1 MKKERALRKERL
13 ALQVGIALT
22 AGVFGAVPVVE
33 GAPVVDKVVTA
44 GTQVA
49 QSGNVTDVTGTQ
61 ANNIV
66 KWQDFSVG
74 KGETVRFD
82 DGAKERNYLNLV
94 TGPKESEIAGKVEG
108 GKDVYLVNPHGV
120 IFSHGAQVNV
130 GNLYVSTENT
140 EAALQAFNAGKTAG
154 EVLTA
159 GTANADV
166 VNLGGIAAS
175 TVIVNGDNIRFL
187 TDDVQ
192 ATQVTLQAAKN
203 IVTEQD
209 AARGAA
215 PGVLRA
221 ASLSSSAP
229 SYVLR
234 AANTESRGAI
244 LNSDGLAAMNNDLSG
259 SYSLEADLT
268 LSGIYTPIGGDSG
281 AFTGKF
287 DGNFHTISGI
297 QVSGGTYGGLF
308 GLTSGAIIQNVG
320 VKNGSVTAGYAGGIV
335 GKAVSTMLTDVYN
348 AGVSVTSAGGKG
360 YSYGDFSVGG
370 IAGVADKST
379 IKQVYNTGEIRG
391 THASGLIGVAVNGT
405 KLTNAYNTGTAVY
418 GSIGYAKVN
427 DTSSISNVYTT
438 KGKIASDY
446 FKGSSTNAIFV
457 NPTDTSSA
465 KYSGF
470 DISDSGSDNTVW
482 RIYEGHSLP
491 LLRDF
496 LRRGKGA
503 VTVNYNYTQG
513 SNSGSNS
520 GKDLTLTYNNQDVT
534 LSNVNFVKDNRL
546 TIDPKKIV
554 QDTNLRNANVYDSNG
569 DGKNDSNGQQA
580 FYCTS
585 QDGYDLVGNNVYI
598 NQREV
603 NISGDSVKGK
613 HITKVYD
620 GKVDASDAVKALFNA
635 SDTSVTG
642 LIAGDTT
649 ASLTTNDLKAS
660 FADKNVGV
668 GKTVTANGT
677 LTLTQTAHNYK
688 VTGSG
693 TAQLNDVTLYGD
705 ITPATLTLSLADG
718 KTLTKVYEG
727 KANAAT
733 KETVSSLFLND
744 KTVTGLKT
752 VDSGK
757 QDEVALGFQNNDAK
771 GTYGTKHAD
780 GTFTPDGSAG
790 AHDVQLTGI
799 QLSGADAGNY
809 NLIDASGN
817 IIWGEQYT
825 PGKDAT
831 ASGTLRD
838 VGKASG
844 GTAYLNGTI
853 TKRNLTADGFTWYDG
868 NTPHAVQNNTKEYDT
883 TSIYTAANG
892 KTVNKADGSSAGLV
906 TGDQVAFTV
915 QQSGTHFVNAA
926 VADGKVTVQNNDAKT
941 VKDANQIAY
950 AVTVSGED
958 AKNYTL
964 NGQDISNGGTATV
977 YGEGHITPRTL
988 LVAAADGKVFE
999 KTYDGNTDLKTSDGK
1014 GTDTNPF
1021 TLADGYLAYTG
1032 DVNHQLLND
1041 GAKITY
1047 TGTYSDKNVARDANG
1062 KATTKPVTFTAQ
1074 VTDQDGS
1081 ASANYVFLNGSSKN
1095 TTMDFVGKGIID
1107 PAKITAVTLAEV
1119 SKTYD
1124 STADNTTATLKGA
1137 TGLVSGENYADILQ
1151 TGTDSKYVVKNADG
1165 SYQETPHVD
1174 ATNARYTIS
1183 LKNPRGNYD
1192 LALPQDAKGNY
1203 LAYGKG
1209 TITPLTITK
1218 ITLNPKANTPI
1229 TKVYDGNNDVK
1240 HEEEN
1245 GQTVEAKS
1253 YVTTLEAEIPNS
1265 TNKLTFTQDAASLG
1279 YTVAGASFAE
1289 KNSNNGQK
1297 QDVTYYLNVK
1307 GPDGFADY
1315 KFDDSLLDHGR
1326 VKAAYAP
1333 QGVIKPRKVIATA
1346 PKDIRKE
1353 YDATDAVVKANAN
1366 DPLISYTHFPADGQ
1380 PGLVSG
1386 DADASTGVYRATAA
1400 AKKNGEQDADAGA
1413 KDVRYTLGIQTS
1425 DPTNYEI
1432 VDASGQKVQTLTGS
1446 GTIDKRG
1453 LTISFDHTTKTY
1465 DGTAAVPQ
1473 DAAHILPQFDDG
1485 AGNAVIAKDGTQAA
1499 FDVTQVRGEYHD
1511 AAGNKVSDVGTD
1523 LAVAYSNLVQ
1533 ALDSHAKNYAKNY
1546 IINGG
1551 TDAAKGMGD
1560 ITKLKL
1566 TNLHFSFD
1574 VTKEYDGTTDVA
1586 YTDRQGA
1593 RHEAVSFIGDHYV
1606 DLNGNGTYDVGDV
1619 LLGGADKSGL
1629 TIQSAQYA
1637 GKDAGN
1643 QQVTYE
1649 IGLGNLNN
1657 YDLSGISNVSS
1668 GDTTLTFTAQTQGTI
1683 TPRKVYASLAT
1694 PKEVT
1699 KVYDGDT
1706 SIRQGKALQN
1716 IMSDVRLDG
1725 LLAGDGVR
1733 LDSSATQA
1741 TYADENAGRNKNVCY
1756 KIALTGAQKKNY
1768 EVVGADGNPLAD
1780 GQLVSKGT
1788 GTIEKAPLTIGFG
1801 RVEKTFDNRADV
1813 TTSSA
1818 AGDVTTIQPT
1828 LSGFVNGEK
1837 ADFDPAATRLIEGYY
1852 TAWDGKTGTP
1862 AEDVHVR
1869 RDSSG
1874 SVVDKAVCYKGIDK
1888 AFADLAARDD
1898 VLKNYEIAAA
1908 EPGAQFLASGTN
1920 GVKDTVYFSEALQ
1933 KGRIKPLA
1941 LAQGQIQEKWTA
1953 STITKE
1959 YDTTDQVLDPKQY
1972 FTLHETVTGK
1982 DIPITYD
1989 LKSAVYDNHRVD
2001 QTNGQQVGVT
2011 YTINGISQQALGD
2024 FVIDQTTQDAFK
2036 NQTYHT
2042 TGEITPK
2049 LIRAKLDKTA
2059 GIVKTYDGKTDADPK
2074 NLVFD
2079 ESYDAQGNRLTDA
2092 GIYAQDKVQD
2102 KVQAVVKA
2110 VYDDK
2115 NATID
2120 DPGAVPTNAR
2130 TITYTLSITDE
2141 TRKGNYALDT
2151 SAAQNT
2157 YLATGDIA
2165 RRKVYVD
2172 FTGGSLDKVYDGTP
2186 YLKSSVGSPATLLP
2200 LDAEHETGVVQG
2212 DDVHLDASK
2221 ASGRY
2226 ASAHVRRDASGKPVA
2241 QDVYL
2246 SGITFGGND
2255 VGNYIL
2261 AANPG
2266 SSSARTVTKDGV
2278 TQVELTGH
2286 GVISPVT
2293 IAVSLKNRNITQ
2305 EYDGTTAVDSKY
2317 LSDNLQWDTAPLIA
2331 RGDKLVTKWVHT
2343 PVFASKN
2350 VKGTDGR
2357 GTNPV
2362 TFDFSW
2368 SNVGG
2373 DGATYHDYDVVPGTS
2388 GSVTGQG
2395 AQAVAHLTANGKIT
2409 PRLLIASSGA
2419 RATKVYDATPD
2430 VLGDAG
2436 KNLVFTRRDGS
2447 SVFGM
2452 GDTINDLHV
2461 KADAKYLET
2470 APGRGDAAD
2479 ATAGV
2484 AADGSSLPLLDHD
2497 VAYTNITLGNDN
2509 YALDPVSAKSV
2520 TGKGTITRATLKLTA
2535 EPVTIRAW
2543 QDLPLTYQGQASGW
2557 QGSDG
2562 WSGTDI
2568 RFAPAADQRN
2578 YPAGKYPIW
2587 AWYRTGQ
2594 DALGN
2599 GLYTR
2604 IAQGAYGKNYEVVED
2619 PANRTALTILP
2630 GRASDLPLPPDMPTA
2645 IDAATAS
2652 GKGFIPDRGAY
2663 NHISHDEG
2671 HSVIREPQ
2679 AGLAYADGGVNAGH
2693 VVTSAGGDVSHSM
2706 MDVQGQGE
2714 IVNLTGGD
2722 AAQGAM
2728 RDVTRHGKSFTLT
2741 GSLAAYGLSEE
2752 AAAQLQA
2759 QAGTSGP
2766 EETATVGIKGG
2777 NVNAAEGQPQGNLL
2791 GTKGG
2796 DSSRGISGSE
2806 PVVQQSGGNSA
2817 ADASPVSPA
2826 AGATL
2831 FHDASE
2837 GYPGHLAATEDAH
2850 LFDDAVPAVTAAG
2863 EAHVS
2868 LFDDSSETAGR
2879 EHSSHGASGAAV
2891 SLFGD
2896 EPAAQPA
2903 SGAGISASGAV
2914 KAQTSSA
2921 DEVED
2926 EKEKE
2931 EAAHAAALKAKGADI
2946 GIESEGAGVNLAG

>member
-1 MKKERALRKERL
+1 MRKERVARKERL

-22 AGVFGAVPVVE
+22 AGMFGAVPVAE
-33 GAPVVDKVVTA
+33 GAPVLDKVVTA

-49 QSGNVTDVTGTQ
+49 QSGSITDVTGTQ
-61 ANNIV
+61 QNNIV
-66 KWQDFSVG
+66 KWTDFSVNQ
-74 KGETVRFD
+74 GETVRFD
-82 DGAKERNYLNLV
+82 KGAQEKNYLNLV
-94 TGPKESEIAGKVEG
+94 TGPKTSEIAGTIEG

-140 EAALQAFNAGKTAG
+140 DAALEAFNAGKTAG
-154 EVLTA
+154 AVLTA

-175 TVIVNGDNIRFL
+175 SVIVNGDTIRFL
-187 TDDVQ
+187 TDNVQ
-192 ATQVTLQAAKN
+192 AQDVTLQAVKS
-203 IVTEQD
+203 VVKEQT
-209 AARGAA
+209 ATQSAST
-215 PGVLRA
+215 GVLRA
-221 ASLSSSAP
+221 AALAAKP

-234 AANTESRGAI
+234 APSVSNKTAI
-244 LNSDGLAAMNNDLSG
+244 TDATGLKAMNQNLSG
-259 SYSLEADLT
+259 DYSLEADLA
-268 LSGIYTPIGGDSG
+268 LSDNYTPIGGNGYD
-281 AFTGKF
+281 AFTGTF

-297 QVSGGTYGGLF
+297 KVSGGTYGGLF
-308 GLTSGAIIQNVG
+308 GLTSGATIQNVG
-320 VKNGSVTAGYAGGIV
+320 VKSGTINAQYVGGIVGRAENQTKLIDVFNDGTTIQPTGKGVNSFYAGGIV
-335 GKAVSTMLTDVYN
+335 GYAQNSSINK
-348 AGVSVTSAGGKG
+348 
-360 YSYGDFSVGG
+360 
-370 IAGVADKST
+370 
-379 IKQVYNTGEIRG
+379 
-391 THASGLIGVAVNGT
+391 
-405 KLTNAYNTGTAVY
+405 AYNTGA
-418 GSIGYAKVN
+418 IGGRGGGILGCSDFTTV
-427 DTSSISNVYTT
+427 SNVYNTYVSNNSAT
-438 KGKIASDY
+438 GIVGYGVKNDTV
-446 FKGSSTNAIFV
+446 SSITNAYTTGNIIANNLYTGKQSNAYSV
-457 NPTDTSSA
+457 TGVDTASKTSA
-465 KYSGF
+465 TYSGF
-470 DISDSGSDNTVW
+470 DISSSGSDDTVW
-482 RIYEGHSLP
+482 RIYEGKSLP

-503 VTVNYNYTQG
+503 VTVSYDYAQG
-513 SNSGSNS
+513 DNKGTINGS
-520 GKDLTLTYNNQDVT
+520 DLTLTYNNQDVT
-534 LSNVNFVKDNRL
+534 LSNINYTNANGL
-546 TIDPKKIV
+546 TIDTAKIT
-554 QDTNLRNANVYDSNG
+554 QDTGSLRNANVYDEKGETS
-569 DGKNDSNGQQA
+569 KGQLA
-580 FYCTS
+580 FYCTT
-585 QDGYDLVGNNVYI
+585 QDGYDLVGGNIYI

-603 NISGDSVKGK
+603 NISGDSVAGK

-649 ASLTTNDLKAS
+649 ATLNANDLKAS
-660 FADKNVGV
+660 FQDKNVGV

-677 LTLTQTAHNYK
+677 LKLTQTAHNYK

-693 TAQLNDVTLYGD
+693 TAQLSNVTLTGD
-705 ITPATLTLSLADG
+705 ITPAPLTLRLADG

-733 KETVSSLFLND
+733 AETVSSLFSKD

-752 VDSGK
+752 DENGK
-757 QDEVALGFQNNDAK
+757 TDDVALGFRNNDAK
-771 GTYGTKHAD
+771 GTYGAKEAD

-868 NTPHAVQNNTKEYDT
+868 STPHAVQDNTKEYNM
-883 TSIYTAANG
+883 TSVYTAANG
-892 KTVNKADGSSAGLV
+892 KSVNKADGSSAGLV

-941 VKDANQIAY
+941 VKDAKQIAY

-964 NGQDISNGGTATV
+964 NGQDIIDGGTATV

-988 LVAAADGKVFE
+988 LVAATDGKVFE
-999 KTYDGNTDLKTSDGK
+999 KTYDGGTALKTSDGK
-1014 GTDTNPF
+1014 GTDENPF

-1032 DVNHQLLND
+1032 DDRHQLLND
-1041 GAKITY
+1041 GATITY
-1047 TGTYSDKNVARDANG
+1047 TGTYSDPNVVRDATSG
-1062 KATTKPVTFTAQ
+1062 KATTKDVTFTAQ
-1074 VTDQDGS
+1074 VKDADGQPS
-1081 ASANYVFLNGSSKN
+1081 QNYVFQRDGNVN
-1095 TTMDFVGKGIID
+1095 TTMEFQGKGIIN
-1107 PAKITAVTLAEV
+1107 PAKITAVTFEDAH
-1119 SKTYD
+1119 KPYD
-1124 STADNTTATLKGA
+1124 STSKNSSITMTGA
-1137 TGLVSGENYADILQ
+1137 TGLVNGESFSDILKA
-1151 TGTDSKYVVKNADG
+1151 GTDSQYVVQNG
-1165 SYQETPHVD
+1165 GTYQVTSHVD
-1174 ATNARYTIS
+1174 ATNASYTVS
-1183 LKNPRGNYD
+1183 LQNPKGNYD
-1192 LALPQDAKGNY
+1192 LELPQDAKGNY

-1218 ITLNPKANTPI
+1218 ITLNPKTDTPI
-1229 TKVYDGNNDVK
+1229 TKVYDGNNDVTHK
-1240 HEEEN
+1240 EN

-1346 PKDIRKE
+1346 PTDIRKE

-1366 DPLISYTHFPADGQ
+1366 DSLISYTHFTADSQ

-1386 DADASTGVYRATAA
+1386 DADVSTGVYRATAA

-1413 KDVRYTLGIQTS
+1413 KDVLYTLGIQTS

-1432 VDASGQKVQTLTGS
+1432 VNASGKKVQTLTGS
-1446 GTIDKRG
+1446 GTIDKRR
-1453 LTISFDHTTKTY
+1453 LTISFAPTKKTY

-1473 DAAHILPQFDDG
+1473 DAVHILPQFDDG

-1511 AAGNKVSDVGTD
+1511 AAGNKVSDVGTG

-1551 TDAAKGMGD
+1551 TDAAKGTGD

-1683 TPRKVYASLAT
+1683 TPRKIYASLAT
-1694 PKEVT
+1694 PKKVT

-1768 EVVGADGNPLAD
+1768 EVVGADGNPLAG
-1780 GQLVSKGT
+1780 GQLVSTGT

-1801 RVEKTFDNRADV
+1801 RVEKTFDNSSDV

-1828 LSGFVNGEK
+1828 LSGFVNSET
-1837 ADFDPAATRLIEGYY
+1837 AAFDQDATRLIEGYY

-1862 AEDVHVR
+1862 AENVHVR

-1874 SVVDKAVCYKGIDK
+1874 KVMDKAVCYKGIDK

-2059 GIVKTYDGKTDADPK
+2059 DIVKTYDGKTDADPK

-2079 ESYDAQGNRLTDA
+2079 ESYDAQGNRLTDD
-2092 GIYAQDKVQD
+2092 GIYPQDKLQ
-2102 KVQAVVKA
+2102 VQAVVKA

-2120 DPGAVPTNAR
+2120 PGAVPTNAR
-2130 TITYTLSITDE
+2130 KITYTLGINDQTG
-2141 TRKGNYALDT
+2141 KGNYALDT

-2165 RRKVYVD
+2165 RRQVYVD
-2172 FTGGSLDKVYDGTP
+2172 FTGGSLDKLYDGTP
-2186 YLKSSVGSPATLLP
+2186 NLKSSGGSLATLLP
-2200 LDAEHETGVVQG
+2200 LDAKHETGVVQG

-2293 IAVSLKNRNITQ
+2293 IAVSLKNRNITK

-2317 LSDNLQWDTAPLIA
+2317 LSDNLQWDTAPLVA

-2343 PVFASKN
+2343 PAFASKN

-2509 YALDPVSAKSV
+2509 YALDPASAKSV

-2671 HSVIREPQ
+2671 HTVVREPRAGLSYAGGGINVGEMAFWQ
-2679 AGLAYADGGVNAGH
+2679 AGGASADAVRTRA
-2693 VVTSAGGDVSHSM
+2693 T
-2706 MDVQGQGE
+2706 
-2714 IVNLTGGD
+2714 
-2722 AAQGAM
+2722 
-2728 RDVTRHGKSFTLT
+2728 DVTRPGGTFTRT
-2741 GSLAAYGLSEE
+2741 GAAVAYGRALGGVTLPEAPEAPAPGEVPTAAQVRTEDLPPVRLFSKEPAAQEAGSAALRDMRLFGDAVPVQAATVAPVRLFDDEPDEE
-2752 AAAQLQA
+2752 AAA
-2759 QAGTSGP
+2759 S
-2766 EETATVGIKGG
+2766 
-2777 NVNAAEGQPQGNLL
+2777 
-2791 GTKGG
+2791 
-2796 DSSRGISGSE
+2796 
-2806 PVVQQSGGNSA
+2806 
-2817 ADASPVSPA
+2817 SPA
-2826 AGATL
+2826 VEVT
-2831 FHDASE
+2831 
-2837 GYPGHLAATEDAH
+2837 
-2850 LFDDAVPAVTAAG
+2850 TAAPSDDEEEKDKEQQD
-2863 EAHVS
+2863 EA
-2868 LFDDSSETAGR
+2868 R
-2879 EHSSHGASGAAV
+2879 
-2891 SLFGD
+2891 
-2896 EPAAQPA
+2896 
-2903 SGAGISASGAV
+2903 
-2914 KAQTSSA
+2914 
-2921 DEVED
+2921 
-2926 EKEKE
+2926 
-2931 EAAHAAALKAKGADI
+2931 AAALKAKGAAI

>member
-1 MKKERALRKERL
+1 MRKERVARKERL

-22 AGVFGAVPVVE
+22 AGVFGAVPVAE
-33 GAPVVDKVVTA
+33 GAPVLDKVVTA

-49 QSGNVTDVTGTQ
+49 QSGSITDVTGTQ
-61 ANNIV
+61 QNNIV
-66 KWQDFSVG
+66 KWTDFSVNQ
-74 KGETVRFD
+74 GETVRFD
-82 DGAKERNYLNLV
+82 KGAQEKNYLNLV
-94 TGPKESEIAGKVEG
+94 TGPKTSEIAGSIEG

-140 EAALQAFNAGKTAG
+140 DAALEAFNAGKTAG
-154 EVLTA
+154 AVLTA

-175 TVIVNGDNIRFL
+175 SVVVNGDTIRFL
-187 TDDVQ
+187 TDNVQ
-192 ATQVTLQAAKN
+192 AQDVTLQAAKS
-203 IVTEQD
+203 VVKEQT
-209 AARGAA
+209 ATQSAST
-215 PGVLRA
+215 GVLRA
-221 ASLSSSAP
+221 AALAAKP

-234 AANTESRGAI
+234 APSVSNKTAI
-244 LNSDGLAAMNNDLSG
+244 TDATGLAAMNQNLSG
-259 SYSLEADLT
+259 DYSLEADLT
-268 LSGIYTPIGGDSG
+268 LSGSYKPIGGNSYG

-297 QVSGGTYGGLF
+297 KVSGGTYGGLF
-308 GLTSGAIIQNVG
+308 GLTSGATIQNVG
-320 VKNGSVTAGYAGGIV
+320 VKDGAVTAVHAGGIV
-335 GKAVSTMLTDVYN
+335 GKAVSTTLTDVYN
-348 AGVSVTSAGGKG
+348 AGVSINAIDDDSLSYSGFSA
-360 YSYGDFSVGG
+360 GG
-370 IAGVADKST
+370 IAGYAENST
-379 IKQVYNTGEIRG
+379 IEKVYNTGNVSG
-391 THASGLIGVAVNGT
+391 DGAGLIGAVENGT
-405 KLTNAYNTGTAVY
+405 VLKNAYNTGTAIRGVV
-418 GSIGYAKVN
+418 SYAPPD
-427 DTSSISNVYTT
+427 DTSNISCVYTT
-438 KGKIASDY
+438 QGLVNSTYYHGKADSTTTLLVTSTNTA
-446 FKGSSTNAIFV
+446 SST
-457 NPTDTSSA
+457 SSSTY
-465 KYSGF
+465 KGF
-470 DISDSGSDNTVW
+470 DISSSGSDNTVW

-503 VTVNYNYTQG
+503 VTVNYHYTQKCD
-513 SNSGSNS
+513 SNGGTSEGDVS
-520 GKDLTLTYNNQDVT
+520 GKDLKLTYSNGDVE
-534 LSNVNFVKDNRL
+534 LSNITFTNASGL
-546 TIDPKKIV
+546 TIDEAKIT
-554 QDTNLRNANVYDSNG
+554 QDTEGLRNANVYTDTNDKGETETSNG
-569 DGKNDSNGQQA
+569 KMV
-580 FYCTS
+580 FYCTD
-585 QDGYDLVGNNVYI
+585 QDGYDLVGGNVYI
-598 NQREV
+598 KQQEV
-603 NISGDSVKGK
+603 DISGASLAGK
-613 HITKVYD
+613 HVTKVYD
-620 GKVDASDAVKALFNA
+620 GSTDATEAVRALFNA
-635 SDTSVTG
+635 SDTSVSG
-642 LIAGDTT
+642 LFAGDTT
-649 ASLTTNDLKAS
+649 VDFDKNNLTATFD
-660 FADKNVGV
+660 DKNVGV
-668 GKTVTANGT
+668 NKTVTATGT
-677 LTLTQTAHNYK
+677 ISLTQTAHNYK
-688 VTGSG
+688 ITGDGSSING
-693 TAQLNDVTLYGD
+693 AKLTGD
-705 ITPATLTLSLADG
+705 ITPRTLYLTVKNSGFKKPYDGNTKVMDSGAAADQNLAIDTSKGADHQLASVTTPQGTTQDTITFDTSNTTVAYDSKNAGENKTISYENIALKGDNASNYRLVAENAQSTAGYDVLYDPSATTAAKGVLKTTGSISQRVIDPTTFSVKDADGKVSSSGTKVYDGKTAFDSTGYTLVAPQAAATGDTGIVAGENITFSIVPGKANFEDENGNTTSQVTKAKQIGYDIQAVAGKDTNTGGTTLLSNYVWGKDG
-718 KTLTKVYEG
+718 KTLT
-727 KANAAT
+727 AADT
-733 KETVSSLFLND
+733 YQVTTPGTIKKRALTVQVTQPKDVSLDKDYDGTTAIVSS
-744 KTVTGLKT
+744 
-752 VDSGK
+752 
-757 QDEVALGFQNNDAK
+757 AK
-771 GTYGTKHAD
+771 YD
-780 GTFTPDGSAG
+780 PN
-790 AHDVQLTGI
+790 GI
-799 QLSGADAGNY
+799 Y
-809 NLIDASGN
+809 
-817 IIWGEQYT
+817 
-825 PGKDAT
+825 
-831 ASGTLRD
+831 
-838 VGKASG
+838 GKASTFG
-844 GTAYLNGTI
+844 AQGYVDYTERSLTLVTDETNKQAPTLKVTAAYDSKGVNRTAAGQEAQARNIDYTVTLSGENADNYTINGYTI
-853 TKRNLTADGFTWYDG
+853 DGYTINGYTINEQTSEVTLRGEQTGAHGKIYPKDLASSFAEVTKTYDG
-868 NTPHAVQNNTKEYDT
+868 T
-883 TSIYTAANG
+883 TDMPAGQALGGSLAGVISGDDAQLASGATAQFESKDVRGSGTTWTDANG
-892 KTVNKADGSSAGLV
+892 KTWKNWVN
-906 TGDQVAFTV
+906 
-915 QQSGTHFVNAA
+915 
-926 VADGKVTVQNNDAKT
+926 
-941 VKDANQIAY
+941 Y
-950 AVTVSGED
+950 
-958 AKNYTL
+958 
-964 NGQDISNGGTATV
+964 
-977 YGEGHITPRTL
+977 
-988 LVAAADGKVFE
+988 
-999 KTYDGNTDLKTSDGK
+999 
-1014 GTDTNPF
+1014 
-1021 TLADGYLAYTG
+1021 
-1032 DVNHQLLND
+1032 
-1041 GAKITY
+1041 
-1047 TGTYSDKNVARDANG
+1047 
-1062 KATTKPVTFTAQ
+1062 
-1074 VTDQDGS
+1074 
-1081 ASANYVFLNGSSKN
+1081 
-1095 TTMDFVGKGIID
+1095 
-1107 PAKITAVTLAEV
+1107 
-1119 SKTYD
+1119 
-1124 STADNTTATLKGA
+1124 
-1137 TGLVSGENYADILQ
+1137 ENLSL
-1151 TGTDSKYVVKNADG
+1151 TGTDA
-1165 SYQETPHVD
+1165 
-1174 ATNARYTIS
+1174 
-1183 LKNPRGNYD
+1183 LNYD
-1192 LALPQDAKGNY
+1192 LASSAKG
-1203 LAYGKG
+1203 GG
-1209 TITPLTITK
+1209 TITPLALTADDLDYRFDKITK
-1218 ITLNPKANTPI
+1218 E
-1229 TKVYDGNNDVK
+1229 YDGTTAISAQNAAQEAARHLLTVTVKADKSKARDVFK
-1240 HEEEN
+1240 
-1245 GQTVEAKS
+1245 G
-1253 YVTTLEAEIPNS
+1253 
-1265 TNKLTFTQDAASLG
+1265 
-1279 YTVAGASFAE
+1279 TVAGTPVDHTANVTATYERKDSKGGASQTVNYALTV
-1289 KNSNNGQK
+1289 
-1297 QDVTYYLNVK
+1297 QDDGSGNFTLPSGGLPVT
-1307 GPDGFADY
+1307 AQT
-1315 KFDDSLLDHGR
+1315 
-1326 VKAAYAP
+1326 
-1333 QGVIKPRKVIATA
+1333 QGTITPRKVIATA
-1346 PKDIRKE
+1346 PTGIRKE
-1353 YDATDAVVKANAN
+1353 YDATDAVVKENAN
-1366 DPLISYTHFPADGQ
+1366 DPLISYTHFTADGQ

-1386 DADASTGVYRATAA
+1386 DADASTGVYQATAA
-1400 AKKNGEQDADAGA
+1400 AKANGEQDADAGA
-1413 KDVRYTLGIQTS
+1413 KDVLYTLGIQTS

-1432 VDASGQKVQTLTGS
+1432 VNASGQKVQTLTGS
-1446 GTIDKRG
+1446 GTIDKRR
-1453 LTISFDHTTKTY
+1453 LTISFAPTKKAY

-1499 FDVTQVRGEYHD
+1499 FDVKQVCGEYHD
-1511 AAGNKVSDVGTD
+1511 AAGNKVSDVGTG

-1533 ALDSHAKNYAKNY
+1533 ALGSTYAKNY
-1546 IINGG
+1546 IVNGG
-1551 TDAAKGMGD
+1551 TDAAKGTGD

-1586 YTDRQGA
+1586 YTDRQDA

-1668 GDTTLTFTAQTQGTI
+1668 GDTKLTYANGVLTAKTQGTI

-1768 EVVGADGNPLAD
+1768 EVVGADGNPLAG
-1780 GQLVSKGT
+1780 GQLVSTGT

-1801 RVEKTFDNRADV
+1801 RVEKTFDNSSDV

-1818 AGDVTTIQPT
+1818 AGDATTIQPT
-1828 LSGFVNGEK
+1828 LSGFVNSET
-1837 ADFDPAATRLIEGYY
+1837 AAFDQDATRLIEGYY

-2049 LIRAKLDKTA
+2049 LIRAKLDQTA
-2059 GIVKTYDGKTDADPK
+2059 DIVKTYDGRTDADPK
-2074 NLVFD
+2074 NFVF
-2079 ESYDAQGNRLTDA
+2079 YDAQGNRLTDD
-2092 GIYAQDKVQD
+2092 GIYPQDKLQ
-2102 KVQAVVKA
+2102 VQAVVKA
-2110 VYDDK
+2110 EYDDK
-2115 NATID
+2115 NATIA
-2120 DPGAVPTNAR
+2120 PGAAPTNAR
-2130 TITYTLSITDE
+2130 KITYTLDFTDK
-2141 TRKGNYALDT
+2141 TGNYALDT
-2151 SAAQNT
+2151 SFGSPATSSAAQNT

-2165 RRKVYVD
+2165 RRQVYVD
-2172 FTGGSLDKVYDGTP
+2172 FTGGSLDKLYDGTP
-2186 YLKSSVGSPATLLP
+2186 NLKSSGGSLATLLP
-2200 LDAEHETGVVQG
+2200 LDAKHETGVVQG

-2293 IAVSLKNRNITQ
+2293 IAVSLKNRSITK

-2317 LSDNLQWDTAPLIA
+2317 LSDNLQWDTAPLVA

-2343 PVFASKN
+2343 PAFASKN

-2373 DGATYHDYDVVPGTS
+2373 DGVTYHDYDVVPGTS

-2509 YALDPVSAKSV
+2509 YALDPASAKSV

-2562 WSGTDI
+2562 WAGTDI

-2671 HSVIREPQ
+2671 HTVVREPRAGLSYAGGGINVGEMAFWQ
-2679 AGLAYADGGVNAGH
+2679 AGGASADAVRTRA
-2693 VVTSAGGDVSHSM
+2693 T
-2706 MDVQGQGE
+2706 
-2714 IVNLTGGD
+2714 
-2722 AAQGAM
+2722 
-2728 RDVTRHGKSFTLT
+2728 DVTRPGGTFTRT
-2741 GSLAAYGLSEE
+2741 GAAVAYGRALGGVTLPEAPEAPTPGEVPTAAQVRTEDLPPVRLFSKEPAAQEAGSAALRDMRLFGDAVPVQAATVAPVRLFDDEPDEE
-2752 AAAQLQA
+2752 AAA
-2759 QAGTSGP
+2759 
-2766 EETATVGIKGG
+2766 
-2777 NVNAAEGQPQGNLL
+2777 
-2791 GTKGG
+2791 
-2796 DSSRGISGSE
+2796 
-2806 PVVQQSGGNSA
+2806 
-2817 ADASPVSPA
+2817 SPA
-2826 AGATL
+2826 VEVT
-2831 FHDASE
+2831 
-2837 GYPGHLAATEDAH
+2837 
-2850 LFDDAVPAVTAAG
+2850 TAAPSDDEEEKDKEQQD
-2863 EAHVS
+2863 EA
-2868 LFDDSSETAGR
+2868 R
-2879 EHSSHGASGAAV
+2879 
-2891 SLFGD
+2891 
-2896 EPAAQPA
+2896 
-2903 SGAGISASGAV
+2903 
-2914 KAQTSSA
+2914 
-2921 DEVED
+2921 
-2926 EKEKE
+2926 
-2931 EAAHAAALKAKGADI
+2931 AAALKAKGAAI

>member
-1 MKKERALRKERL
+1 MNRYQAQARL
-13 ALQVGIALT
+13 ACQISIGLM
-22 AGVFGAVPVVE
+22 AGVFSIVPVVE
-33 GAPVVDKVVTA
+33 ASPVQDVASPHNKGGVTVVPGTVTKVTST
-44 GTQVA
+44 TQ
-49 QSGNVTDVTGTQ
+49 
-61 ANNIV
+61 NNIV
-66 KWQDFSVG
+66 AWKDFSVAQ
-74 KGETVRFD
+74 GETVQFD
-82 DGAKERNYLNLV
+82 GGNKTNNYLNVV
-94 TGPKESEIAGKVEG
+94 TGNATSEIAGKIEG
-108 GKDVYLVNPHGV
+108 GNDVYLVNPHGV
-120 IFSHGAQVNV
+120 IFSKTAQVDV
-130 GNLYVSTENT
+130 GNLYVSTED
-140 EAALQAFNAGKTAG
+140 AASAVSAYKNSTGGAVLQ
-154 EVLTA
+154 A
-159 GTANADV
+159 GTAQADI
-166 VNLGGIAAS
+166 VNLGKIAADK
-175 TVIVNGDNIRFL
+175 VEADGKHIRFL
-187 TDDVQ
+187 NSADVTANSGVVLNAVVDDAGNAGGDVAYVHVGNAGGTDAGYTSTKGNAIDYYQLVSN
-192 ATQVTLQAAKN
+192 ATELQN
-203 IVTEQD
+203 IK
-209 AARGAA
+209 
-215 PGVLRA
+215 
-221 ASLSSSAP
+221 
-229 SYVLR
+229 
-234 AANTESRGAI
+234 
-244 LNSDGLAAMNNDLSG
+244 NDLGKNYMLS
-259 SYSLEADLT
+259 EDIDA
-268 LSGIYTPIGGDSG
+268 SGIANFTPLGDKATPFS
-281 AFTGKF
+281 GKF
-287 DGNFHTISGI
+287 DGMFYEVQNLNVNTANQFAGLFGVVDGGSTTARIDNVGIVGAKVVTSHGDGEAGALAGSANHVSVANVYSEKGQNGAISAAL
-297 QVSGGTYGGLF
+297 YAGGLF
-308 GLTSGAIIQNVG
+308 GYFGDETDRA
-320 VKNGSVTAGYAGGIV
+320 KTAV
-335 GKAVSTMLTDVYN
+335 LRSSYN
-348 AGVSVTSAGGKG
+348 TTEAKDAT
-360 YSYGDFSVGG
+360 YRGG
-370 IAGVADKST
+370 IAGLAAYGSEFYD
-379 IKQVYNTGEIRG
+379 VYNT
-391 THASGLIGVAVNGT
+391 SNSVQYGVARLETIYGT
-405 KLTNAYNTGTAVY
+405 NLPKITRAYTTTKDFTDDDFVVKWGVTSPTTSLKTYTAAGWTDGT
-418 GSIGYAKVN
+418 
-427 DTSSISNVYTT
+427 DISNDGKKNTT
-438 KGKIASDY
+438 
-446 FKGSSTNAIFV
+446 
-457 NPTDTSSA
+457 
-465 KYSGF
+465 
-470 DISDSGSDNTVW
+470 W
-482 RIYEGHSLP
+482 RIYEGQGTP
-491 LLRDF
+491 LLTAF
-496 LRRGKGA
+496 LKGTVTASYRYNYFTNPKDQAATTDGLALAGVTGTTDGSDINATYNAQYFKIADSTGKKAGTASDITFSGGVKASDNDVVIDSRVYGSGIRNVSDSPGAFLSSTQHGYNIVGGNLNIAPREVKVQGGTYHITKEYDGTADATNALLTAMNSSSGYQITGLLANDTVELTGITATYQGNGTKGRAAKDADTGKG
-503 VTVNYNYTQG
+503 VTVNAGTVALEDTTGKGSDKNYHLDK
-513 SNSGSNS
+513 SGLTTFSVTGDITPRTLYLTVKKS
-520 GKDLTLTYNNQDVT
+520 G
-534 LSNVNFVKDNRL
+534 F
-546 TIDPKKIV
+546 
-554 QDTNLRNANVYDSNG
+554 
-569 DGKNDSNGQQA
+569 
-580 FYCTS
+580 
-585 QDGYDLVGNNVYI
+585 
-598 NQREV
+598 
-603 NISGDSVKGK
+603 
-613 HITKVYD
+613 TKVYD
-620 GKVDASDAVKALFNA
+620 GTTDVVTKNHDAAADMNLTIDTTKGADHQLASVTTPQGTTQDTITFDTSNTTVAYDDKNAGENRTISYENIALTGDNA
-635 SDTSVTG
+635 SNYRLVAENAQSAAGYDILYDPSNSTAATG
-642 LIAGDTT
+642 KLTTTGSISQRVIDPTAFLVKDAKGAVSKSGTKVYDGETAFDSRGYTLVAPQAAATGDTGIVAGENIT
-649 ASLTTNDLKAS
+649 FSIQSGKADFEDEKGNKTSQVTKAKQIGYDIQAVAGKDANTGGTTLLSNYIW
-660 FADKNVGV
+660 
-668 GKTVTANGT
+668 GT
-677 LTLTQTAHNYK
+677 
-688 VTGSG
+688 G
-693 TAQLNDVTLYGD
+693 
-705 ITPATLTLSLADG
+705 G
-718 KTLTKVYEG
+718 KTLTDTDTYQ
-727 KANAAT
+727 
-733 KETVSSLFLND
+733 
-744 KTVTGLKT
+744 VT
-752 VDSGK
+752 
-757 QDEVALGFQNNDAK
+757 
-771 GTYGTKHAD
+771 
-780 GTFTPDGSAG
+780 TP
-790 AHDVQLTGI
+790 
-799 QLSGADAGNY
+799 
-809 NLIDASGN
+809 
-817 IIWGEQYT
+817 
-825 PGKDAT
+825 
-831 ASGTLRD
+831 
-838 VGKASG
+838 
-844 GTAYLNGTI
+844 GTI
-853 TKRNLTADGFTWYDG
+853 TKRALTVQVTQPASVSLDKDYDG
-868 NTPHAVQNNTKEYDT
+868 TTAIVSSAKYDPNGIYGKASTFGAQGYVNYTSGSRKLVDKDKTTIMVQAAYDNKNVNRTAAGQKPQARNIDYTVTLSGTNADNYTINGQDSSATMAGAQTGAKGVIYPKDLTSSFAPVTKEYDGT
-883 TSIYTAANG
+883 TDLPAGQAIGGSLAGVISGDVAQLDSGALAKFQSKDVRGDGTTWTDASG
-892 KTVNKADGSSAGLV
+892 KTWKNWVNYENLSLAG
-906 TGDQVAFTV
+906 
-915 QQSGTHFVNAA
+915 
-926 VADGKVTVQNNDAKT
+926 
-941 VKDANQIAY
+941 KDA
-950 AVTVSGED
+950 
-958 AKNYTL
+958 L
-964 NGQDISNGGTATV
+964 
-977 YGEGHITPRTL
+977 
-988 LVAAADGKVFE
+988 
-999 KTYDGNTDLKTSDGK
+999 
-1014 GTDTNPF
+1014 
-1021 TLADGYLAYTG
+1021 
-1032 DVNHQLLND
+1032 
-1041 GAKITY
+1041 
-1047 TGTYSDKNVARDANG
+1047 
-1062 KATTKPVTFTAQ
+1062 
-1074 VTDQDGS
+1074 
-1081 ASANYVFLNGSSKN
+1081 
-1095 TTMDFVGKGIID
+1095 
-1107 PAKITAVTLAEV
+1107 
-1119 SKTYD
+1119 
-1124 STADNTTATLKGA
+1124 
-1137 TGLVSGENYADILQ
+1137 
-1151 TGTDSKYVVKNADG
+1151 
-1165 SYQETPHVD
+1165 
-1174 ATNARYTIS
+1174 
-1183 LKNPRGNYD
+1183 NYD
-1192 LALPQDAKGNY
+1192 LASSAKG
-1203 LAYGKG
+1203 GG
-1209 TITPLTITK
+1209 TITPLALTADDLDYTFDTITK
-1218 ITLNPKANTPI
+1218 E
-1229 TKVYDGNNDVK
+1229 YDGTTAISAQNAAQEAARHLLTVTVKATKSKAQDVFK
-1240 HEEEN
+1240 
-1245 GQTVEAKS
+1245 G
-1253 YVTTLEAEIPNS
+1253 
-1265 TNKLTFTQDAASLG
+1265 
-1279 YTVAGASFAE
+1279 TVAGTPVDHTANVTATYASKDSKGGASQTV
-1289 KNSNNGQK
+1289 NYALTV
-1297 QDVTYYLNVK
+1297 QDDGSGNFKLPSGGLSVT
-1307 GPDGFADY
+1307 AQT
-1315 KFDDSLLDHGR
+1315 
-1326 VKAAYAP
+1326 
-1333 QGVIKPRKVIATA
+1333 QGTITPRKVIATA
-1346 PKDIRKE
+1346 PTDIKKE

-1366 DPLISYTHFPADGQ
+1366 DSLISYTHFTADGQ

-1386 DADASTGVYRATAA
+1386 DADVSTGVYRATAV

-1413 KDVRYTLGIQTS
+1413 KDVLYTLGIQTS

-1432 VDASGQKVQTLTGS
+1432 VNASGKKVQTLTGS
-1446 GTIDKRG
+1446 GTIDKRR
-1453 LTISFDHTTKTY
+1453 LTISFAPTKKAY

-1473 DAAHILPQFDDG
+1473 DAVHILPQFDDG

-1511 AAGNKVSDVGTD
+1511 AAGNKVSDVGTG

-1551 TDAAKGMGD
+1551 TDAAKGTGD

-1788 GTIEKAPLTIGFG
+1788 GTIEKAPLTIGFD

-1818 AGDVTTIQPT
+1818 AGDVTTIHPT
-1828 LSGFVNGEK
+1828 LSGFVNGK
-1837 ADFDPAATRLIEGYY
+1837 KVDFDQDAKKLIKGYY

-1862 AEDVHVR
+1862 AEDAHVR
-1869 RDSSG
+1869 RDDRSG
-1874 SVVDKAVCYKGIDK
+1874 NVMDKAVCYKGIDK

-2049 LIRAKLDKTA
+2049 LIRAKLDQTA
-2059 GIVKTYDGKTDADPK
+2059 DIVKTYDGRTDADPK
-2074 NLVFD
+2074 NLVF
-2079 ESYDAQGNRLTDA
+2079 YDAQGNRLTDD
-2092 GIYAQDKVQD
+2092 GIYPQDKLQ
-2102 KVQAVVKA
+2102 VQAVVKA
-2110 VYDDK
+2110 EYDDK
-2115 NATID
+2115 NATIA
-2120 DPGAVPTNAR
+2120 PGAAPTNAR
-2130 TITYTLSITDE
+2130 KITYTLGINDKT
-2141 TRKGNYALDT
+2141 GNYALDT
-2151 SAAQNT
+2151 SFGSPATSSAAQNT

-2165 RRKVYVD
+2165 RRQVYVD
-2172 FTGGSLDKVYDGTP
+2172 FTGGSLDKLYDGTP
-2186 YLKSSVGSPATLLP
+2186 DLKSSGGSLATLLP
-2200 LDAEHETGVVQG
+2200 LDAKHETGVVQG

-2241 QDVYL
+2241 QDVHL

-2278 TQVELTGH
+2278 TQVELTGR

-2293 IAVSLKNRNITQ
+2293 IAVSLKNRNITK

-2317 LSDNLQWDTAPLIA
+2317 LSDNLQWDTAPLVA

-2343 PVFASKN
+2343 PAFASKN

-2509 YALDPVSAKSV
+2509 YALDPASAKSV
-2520 TGKGTITRATLKLTA
+2520 TGRGTITRATLKLTA

-2671 HSVIREPQ
+2671 HTVVREPRAGLSYAGGGINVGEMAFWQ
-2679 AGLAYADGGVNAGH
+2679 AGGASADTVRTRA
-2693 VVTSAGGDVSHSM
+2693 T
-2706 MDVQGQGE
+2706 
-2714 IVNLTGGD
+2714 
-2722 AAQGAM
+2722 
-2728 RDVTRHGKSFTLT
+2728 DVTRPGGTFTRT
-2741 GSLAAYGLSEE
+2741 
-2752 AAAQLQA
+2752 
-2759 QAGTSGP
+2759 
-2766 EETATVGIKGG
+2766 
-2777 NVNAAEGQPQGNLL
+2777 
-2791 GTKGG
+2791 
-2796 DSSRGISGSE
+2796 
-2806 PVVQQSGGNSA
+2806 
-2817 ADASPVSPA
+2817 
-2826 AGATL
+2826 
-2831 FHDASE
+2831 
-2837 GYPGHLAATEDAH
+2837 
-2850 LFDDAVPAVTAAG
+2850 
-2863 EAHVS
+2863 
-2868 LFDDSSETAGR
+2868 
-2879 EHSSHGASGAAV
+2879 GAAV
-2891 SLFGD
+2891 AYGRAVGGVTLPEAPEAPAPGEVPTAAQVRTEDLPPVRLFSK
-2896 EPAAQPA
+2896 EPAAQEAGSVALRDMRLFGDAVPVQAATVAPVRLFDDEPDEETAASSPA
-2903 SGAGISASGAV
+2903 VEVTTAAPSD
-2914 KAQTSSA
+2914 
-2921 DEVED
+2921 DEEEKDKEQQD
-2926 EKEKE
+2926 E
-2931 EAAHAAALKAKGADI
+2931 ARAAALKAKGAAI

>member
-1 MKKERALRKERL
+1 MRKERVARKERL

-22 AGVFGAVPVVE
+22 AGVFGTLPTAE
-33 GAPVVDKVVTA
+33 GAPVLDKVVTA

-49 QSGNVTDVTGTQ
+49 QSGSITDVTGTQ
-61 ANNIV
+61 QNNIV
-66 KWQDFSVG
+66 KWTDFSVNQ
-74 KGETVRFD
+74 GETVRFD
-82 DGAKERNYLNLV
+82 KGAQEKNYLNLV
-94 TGPKESEIAGKVEG
+94 TGPKTSEIAGTIEG

-140 EAALQAFNAGKTAG
+140 DAALEAFNAGKTAG
-154 EVLTA
+154 AVLTA

-166 VNLGGIAAS
+166 VNLGGVAAS
-175 TVIVNGDNIRFL
+175 SVIVNGDTIRFL
-187 TDDVQ
+187 TDNVQ
-192 ATQVTLQAAKN
+192 AQDVTLQAAKS
-203 IVTEQD
+203 VVKEQT
-209 AARGAA
+209 ATQSAST
-215 PGVLRA
+215 GVLHA
-221 ASLSSSAP
+221 AALAAKP

-234 AANTESRGAI
+234 APSVSNKIAI
-244 LNSDGLAAMNNDLSG
+244 LDATGLAAMNQNLSG
-259 SYSLEADLT
+259 DYSLEADLA
-268 LSGIYTPIGGDSG
+268 LSGNYTPIGGNSYS
-281 AFTGKF
+281 AFTGNF

-297 QVSGGTYGGLF
+297 EVSSGTYGGLF
-308 GLTSGAIIQNVG
+308 GLTSHATIQNVG
-320 VKNGSVTAGYAGGIV
+320 VKSGSVTAVHAGGIV
-335 GKAVSTMLTDVYN
+335 GKAVSTTLTDVYN
-348 AGVSVTSAGGKG
+348 AGVSINAIDDDSLSYSGFSA
-360 YSYGDFSVGG
+360 GG
-370 IAGVADKST
+370 IAGYAEHST
-379 IKQVYNTGEIRG
+379 IEKVYNTGNVSG
-391 THASGLIGVAVNGT
+391 DGAGLIGAVENGT
-405 KLTNAYNTGTAVY
+405 VLKNAYNTGAAIRGVV
-418 GSIGYAKVN
+418 SYAPIN
-427 DTSSISNVYTT
+427 DTSNISCVYTT
-438 KGKIASDY
+438 QGLVNSAYYGGKADSTTTLLVTSTNTA
-446 FKGSSTNAIFV
+446 SST
-457 NPTDTSSA
+457 SSSTY
-465 KYSGF
+465 KGF
-470 DISDSGSDNTVW
+470 DISSSGSDDTVW
-482 RIYEGHSLP
+482 RIYEGKSLP

-503 VTVNYNYTQG
+503 VAVNYHYTQKCD
-513 SNSGSNS
+513 SNGGTSEGDVS
-520 GKDLTLTYNNQDVT
+520 GKDLKLTYSNGDVELT
-534 LSNVNFVKDNRL
+534 NITFTNANGL
-546 TIDPKKIV
+546 TIDTEKIK
-554 QDTNLRNANVYDSNG
+554 QDTGNLRNANVYNE
-569 DGKNDSNGQQA
+569 DGKTSNGQLA
-580 FYCTS
+580 FYCTT
-585 QDGYDLVGNNVYI
+585 QDGYDLVGGNIYI
-598 NQREV
+598 KQQEV
-603 NISGDSVKGK
+603 DISGASLAGK
-613 HITKVYD
+613 HVTKVYD
-620 GKVDASDAVKALFNA
+620 GSTDATEAVRALFNA
-635 SDTSVTG
+635 SDTSVSG
-642 LIAGDTT
+642 LFAGDTT
-649 ASLTTNDLKAS
+649 VDFDKNNLTATFD
-660 FADKNVGV
+660 DKNVGV
-668 GKTVTANGT
+668 NKTVTATGT
-677 LTLTQTAHNYK
+677 ISLTQTAHNYK
-688 VTGSG
+688 ITG
-693 TAQLNDVTLYGD
+693 
-705 ITPATLTLSLADG
+705 
-718 KTLTKVYEG
+718 
-727 KANAAT
+727 
-733 KETVSSLFLND
+733 
-744 KTVTGLKT
+744 
-752 VDSGK
+752 
-757 QDEVALGFQNNDAK
+757 
-771 GTYGTKHAD
+771 
-780 GTFTPDGSAG
+780 
-790 AHDVQLTGI
+790 
-799 QLSGADAGNY
+799 
-809 NLIDASGN
+809 
-817 IIWGEQYT
+817 
-825 PGKDAT
+825 
-831 ASGTLRD
+831 
-838 VGKASG
+838 
-844 GTAYLNGTI
+844 
-853 TKRNLTADGFTWYDG
+853 
-868 NTPHAVQNNTKEYDT
+868 
-883 TSIYTAANG
+883 
-892 KTVNKADGSSAGLV
+892 DGSSINGAKL
-906 TGDQVAFTV
+906 TGD
-915 QQSGTHFVNAA
+915 
-926 VADGKVTVQNNDAKT
+926 
-941 VKDANQIAY
+941 
-950 AVTVSGED
+950 
-958 AKNYTL
+958 
-964 NGQDISNGGTATV
+964 
-977 YGEGHITPRTL
+977 ITPRTL
-988 LVAAADGKVFE
+988 YLTVKNSGFKKPYDGNTKVMDSGAAADQNLAIDTSKGADHQLASVTTPQGTTQDTITFDTSNTTVAYDDKDAGENKTITYKNIALKGDNASNYRLVAENAQSTAGYDVLYDPSATTAAKGVLKTTGSISQRVIDPKTFSVRAKDGKIESGGTKVYDGKTVYDAPGVSLVAQTAASGDTGVVSGENITFSIVSGQANFVDASGKKTSQVKDAKKIGYDIQAVAGQDTNTGGMTNLANYVWGE
-999 KTYDGNTDLKTSDGK
+999 GGNTLSATDTYQVTTPGTIKKRALTVQVTQPKDVSLNKDYDGTKDIVSSAKYDPKGIYGKASTFGAKGYVDYTEGSLELVTDETNQKAPTLMVTAAYDSKAVNRTAGQAAQARNIDYTVELSGENADNYTINGQTSGVTLFGAQTGAKGVIYPKDLTSSFAPVPKTYDGTTDMPSGQALGGS
-1014 GTDTNPF
+1014 
-1021 TLADGYLAYTG
+1021 LAGVISG
-1032 DVNHQLLND
+1032 DVAQLDSGALAKFQSKDVRGD
-1041 GAKITY
+1041 GTTWTDASGKTW
-1047 TGTYSDKNVARDANG
+1047 KNWVNYENLSLAGKDA
-1062 KATTKPVTFTAQ
+1062 
-1074 VTDQDGS
+1074 
-1081 ASANYVFLNGSSKN
+1081 L
-1095 TTMDFVGKGIID
+1095 
-1107 PAKITAVTLAEV
+1107 
-1119 SKTYD
+1119 
-1124 STADNTTATLKGA
+1124 
-1137 TGLVSGENYADILQ
+1137 
-1151 TGTDSKYVVKNADG
+1151 
-1165 SYQETPHVD
+1165 
-1174 ATNARYTIS
+1174 
-1183 LKNPRGNYD
+1183 NYD
-1192 LALPQDAKGNY
+1192 LASSAKG
-1203 LAYGKG
+1203 GG
-1209 TITPLTITK
+1209 TITPLALTADDLDYTFDTITK
-1218 ITLNPKANTPI
+1218 E
-1229 TKVYDGNNDVK
+1229 YDGTTAISAQNAAQEAARHLLTVTVKATKSKAQDVFK
-1240 HEEEN
+1240 
-1245 GQTVEAKS
+1245 G
-1253 YVTTLEAEIPNS
+1253 
-1265 TNKLTFTQDAASLG
+1265 
-1279 YTVAGASFAE
+1279 TVAGTPVDHTANVTATYASKDSKGGASQTV
-1289 KNSNNGQK
+1289 NYALTV
-1297 QDVTYYLNVK
+1297 QDDGSGNFTLPSGGLPVT
-1307 GPDGFADY
+1307 AQT
-1315 KFDDSLLDHGR
+1315 
-1326 VKAAYAP
+1326 
-1333 QGVIKPRKVIATA
+1333 QGTITPRKVIATA
-1346 PKDIRKE
+1346 PTGIRKE
-1353 YDATDAVVKANAN
+1353 YDATDAVVKENAN
-1366 DPLISYTHFPADGQ
+1366 DPLISYTHFTADGQ

-1386 DADASTGVYRATAA
+1386 DADASTGVYQATAA
-1400 AKKNGEQDADAGA
+1400 AKANGEQDADAGA
-1413 KDVRYTLGIQTS
+1413 KDVLYTLGIQTS

-1432 VDASGQKVQTLTGS
+1432 VNASGQKVQTLTGS

-1453 LTISFDHTTKTY
+1453 LTISFDRTKKTY

-1485 AGNAVIAKDGTQAA
+1485 AGNAVIKKDGTKAA

-1533 ALDSHAKNYAKNY
+1533 ALGSHAKNY
-1546 IINGG
+1546 IVNGG
-1551 TDAAKGMGD
+1551 TDAAKGTGD
-1560 ITKLKL
+1560 IKKLKL

-1629 TIQSAQYA
+1629 TIQSAQYE
-1637 GKDAGN
+1637 GKDAGS
-1643 QQVTYE
+1643 QPVTYK

-1694 PKEVT
+1694 PKKVT

-1706 SIRQGKALQN
+1706 SIRQDKALQN
-1716 IMSDVRLDG
+1716 IMGDVRLDG
-1725 LLAGDGVR
+1725 LLAGDGVC
-1733 LDSSATQA
+1733 LDSSPTQA
-1741 TYADENAGRNKNVCY
+1741 TYADKNAGKNKNVCY
-1756 KIALTGAQKKNY
+1756 KIALTGAQTKNY
-1768 EVVGADGNPLAD
+1768 KVVGADGNPLVD
-1780 GQLVSKGT
+1780 GQLVSTGT

-1801 RVEKTFDNRADV
+1801 RVEKTFDNSSNV

-1828 LSGFVNGEK
+1828 LSGFVNSET
-1837 ADFDPAATRLIEGYY
+1837 AAFDQDATRLIEGYY

-2059 GIVKTYDGKTDADPK
+2059 DIVKTYDGRTDADPK

-2120 DPGAVPTNAR
+2120 PGAAPTNAR
-2130 TITYTLSITDE
+2130 TITYTLGINDQTG
-2141 TRKGNYALDT
+2141 KGNYALDT

-2186 YLKSSVGSPATLLP
+2186 DLKSSGGSLATLLP
-2200 LDAEHETGVVQG
+2200 LDAVHETGVVQG

-2293 IAVSLKNRNITQ
+2293 ITVSLKNRDITK

-2317 LSDNLQWDTAPLIA
+2317 LSDNLQWDTAPLVA

-2343 PVFASKN
+2343 PAFASKN

-2509 YALDPVSAKSV
+2509 YALDPASAKSV

-2557 QGSDG
+2557 QRSDG

-2671 HSVIREPQ
+2671 HTVVREPRAGLSYAGGGINVGEMAFWQ
-2679 AGLAYADGGVNAGH
+2679 AGGA
-2693 VVTSAGGDVSHSM
+2693 SAGTVR
-2706 MDVQGQGE
+2706 
-2714 IVNLTGGD
+2714 TR
-2722 AAQGAM
+2722 AT
-2728 RDVTRHGKSFTLT
+2728 DVTRPGGAFTRT
-2741 GSLAAYGLSEE
+2741 
-2752 AAAQLQA
+2752 
-2759 QAGTSGP
+2759 
-2766 EETATVGIKGG
+2766 
-2777 NVNAAEGQPQGNLL
+2777 
-2791 GTKGG
+2791 
-2796 DSSRGISGSE
+2796 
-2806 PVVQQSGGNSA
+2806 
-2817 ADASPVSPA
+2817 
-2826 AGATL
+2826 
-2831 FHDASE
+2831 
-2837 GYPGHLAATEDAH
+2837 
-2850 LFDDAVPAVTAAG
+2850 
-2863 EAHVS
+2863 
-2868 LFDDSSETAGR
+2868 
-2879 EHSSHGASGAAV
+2879 GAAV
-2891 SLFGD
+2891 AYGRALGGVTLPEASEAPAPGEVPTAAQVRTEDLPPVRLFSK
-2896 EPAAQPA
+2896 EPAAQEAGSAALRDMRLFGDAVPVQAATVAPVRLFDDEPDEETAASPA
-2903 SGAGISASGAV
+2903 V
-2914 KAQTSSA
+2914 
-2921 DEVED
+2921 EVTTAAPSDD
-2926 EKEKE
+2926 EKEKDKE
-2931 EAAHAAALKAKGADI
+2931 QQDEARAAALKAKGAAI